1 LQSLAF
7 KAYGEVT
14 QRTAGEKDIEI
25 ALFQQITNELRNV
38 SDADTVQPTDWAE
51 AIHRNQQLWTMIAID
66 LLNPGNALPEEMKR
80 SLLYLAEFVRQNS
93 MKILSGSGDIAD
105 LIEINQSI
113 MMGLSG
119 ASSGQAAGEGI

>member
-14 QRTAGEKDIEI
+14 QRTAGEKDLEI

-51 AIHRNQQLWTMIAID
+51 AIHRNQQLWTTIAID

-119 ASSGQAAGEGI
+119 ASAAPAAGEGL

>member
-1 LQSLAF
+1 MQSLAF

-51 AIHRNQQLWTMIAID
+51 AIHRNQQLWTTIAID

>member
-1 LQSLAF
+1 MQSLAF

-51 AIHRNQQLWTMIAID
+51 AIHRNQQLWTTIAID

-119 ASSGQAAGEGI
+119 ASAAPAAGEGL

>member
-51 AIHRNQQLWTMIAID
+51 AIHRNQQLWTTIAID

>member
-1 LQSLAF
+1 MQSLAF

-51 AIHRNQQLWTMIAID
+51 AIHRNQQLWTTIAID
-66 LLNPGNALPEEMKR
+66 LHR
-80 SLLYLAEFVRQNS
+80 RQRHRRR
-93 MKILSGSGDIAD
+93 
-105 LIEINQSI
+105 
-113 MMGLSG
+113 
-119 ASSGQAAGEGI
+119 

>member
-1 LQSLAF
+1 MQSLAF

-14 QRTAGEKDIEI
+14 QRTAGEKDLEI

-51 AIHRNQQLWTMIAID
+51 AIHRNQQLWTTIAID

-119 ASSGQAAGEGI
+119 ASAAPAAGEGL